1 MEVIMDTYYVGY
13 YSSPVGLIKVA
24 ASKDH
29 IVSLDFIDTRVP
41 EDENHNFLIINSL
54 NQLQEYFEGQRIQFD
69 LPLLPSGTAFQK
81 VVWNELI
88 NVPFGSIK
96 TYKDI
101 AIAINNPKAVR
112 AVGGANNKNPI
123 PLIIPCHRIIG
134 TSGKLVGYRG
144 GLLRKEWLLNHE
156 KVKFKK

>member
-1 MEVIMDTYYVGY
+1 MDTYYVGY
-13 YSSPVGLIKVA
+13 YSSHVGLIKVE

-29 IVSLDFIDTRVP
+29 IVSLDFIDKRIP
-41 EDENHNFLIINSL
+41 EDENHNSLIINCL
-54 NQLQEYFEGQRIQFD
+54 TQLQEYFEGKRFQFD
-69 LPLLPSGTAFQK
+69 LPLLPSGTDFQK
-81 VVWNELI
+81 AVWNELT

-144 GLLRKEWLLNHE
+144 GLWRKEWLLNHE